1 MKIFRFLLIGGLT
14 FIIFY
19 SILWLCFDYATIP
32 YPLAVAVAYSAAIIF
47 HFFGNRK
54 ITFNA
59 DGSKFRQQIF
69 RYILLAL
76 LNYVIQLFTIK
87 FCYGIYGINF
97 YISAFMGVL
106 STMITGY
113 FLMNFWVFKKRG
125 FE

>member
-1 MKIFRFLLIGGLT
+1 MAI
-14 FIIFY
+14 
-19 SILWLCFDYATIP
+19 
-32 YPLAVAVAYSAAIIF
+32 AYSAAIIF
-47 HFFGNRK
+47 HFFGNKK

-59 DGSKFRQQIF
+59 YGSKFRQQLF